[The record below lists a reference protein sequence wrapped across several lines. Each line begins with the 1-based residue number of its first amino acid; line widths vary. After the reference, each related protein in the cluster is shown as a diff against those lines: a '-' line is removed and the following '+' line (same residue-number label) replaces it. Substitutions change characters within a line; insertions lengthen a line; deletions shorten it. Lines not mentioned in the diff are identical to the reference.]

1 MDAVALADTLAA
13 PLSLTYCG
21 LFRRRGRGSEGRL
34 RAGSGDHFREVRV
47 AAPRAELSEIH
58 LEDAR
63 ALVLLC
69 RGGDESGRGRAGP
82 RGARRLEHK
91 AATRGQQRPE
101 DAAPSPASP
110 PAWDPG
116 PAPRSHARLR
126 GASGLGAA
134 RSPSVEA
141 DILTAIFNM

>member
-21 LFRRRGRGSEGRL
+21 LLRRRGRGGEGRL
-34 RAGSGDHFREVRV
+34 RAGSGDHFGEVRV
-47 AAPRAELSEIH
+47 APPRAELSEIH
-58 LEDAR
+58 LEDAG

-69 RGGDESGRGRAGP
+69 RGGARVGGKGPSRAELAGWSP
-82 RGARRLEHK
+82 RPPPEGSRD
-91 AATRGQQRPE
+91 QRTPHP
-101 DAAPSPASP
+101 APRPP

-134 RSPSVEA
+134 RSPIEA
-141 DILTAIFNM
+141 DILSAIFNM